1 MKTGGK
7 LSIIIPQ
14 KLGYVQYIIR
24 PITSGWIGRYKLNKL
39 MDDLITA
46 RGGQVIF
53 EVKLLS
59 VVLDEVDQGYYKD
72 DTILFEDF
80 ETLQLN
86 LINSAM

>member
-1 MKTGGK
+1 
-7 LSIIIPQ
+7 
-14 KLGYVQYIIR
+14 
-24 PITSGWIGRYKLNKL
+24 
-39 MDDLITA
+39 MDDFITE

-59 VVLDEVDQGYYKD
+59 VMPDEVDQGYYKD
-72 DTILFEDF
+72 DTMLFEDF